1 MRSIE
6 EIYNFI
12 ADNIQVIKT
21 VYEDETGKHYG
32 EIETLDEADMM
43 TVFIA
48 IENLLS

>member
-1 MRSIE
+1 MTLE

-12 ADNIQVIKT
+12 ADSMQVIET

-43 TVFIA
+43 TVFRA
-48 IENLLS
+48 IEDLLS